1 MIYSNDVEKAYDV
14 CTYQIFTKQTKKND
28 EERIF
33 IKINKMENVKVFL
46 YGGNYK
52 YNPNISII
60 KDNQPALINGTYAV
74 EL

>member
-46 YGGNYK
+46 YGGN
-52 YNPNISII
+52 
-60 KDNQPALINGTYAV
+60 
-74 EL
+74 